1 MTFYLAGPIYVTAVS
16 PFVLGSLPYL
26 ATIVALVAV
35 SASPQLLRRHAPTAL
50 GKPYFEGD

>member
-1 MTFYLAGPIYVTAVS
+1 VHVS

-35 SASPQLLRRHAPTAL
+35 SASPQLLRRHAPAAL